1 MAIFFMKRTAISS
14 GLLFLLLSAPALAMS
29 SNNSKEPDIIRERM
43 GLEVIESQLG
53 KIIEHSE
60 SLKTYSDQSANRKFN
75 YQAFEIQIKNLQ
87 DQITEYLEHPPLP
100 RGVDALQEK

>member
-1 MAIFFMKRTAISS
+1 M
-14 GLLFLLLSAPALAMS
+14 
-29 SNNSKEPDIIRERM
+29 SNNTTKEPDIIRERM

-60 SLKTYSDQSANRKFN
+60 SLKTYSDQNAKRKFN
-75 YQAFEIQIKNLQ
+75 YQAFEIQIKNLK
-87 DQITEYLEHPPLP
+87 DEITLYLEHPPLP